1 MTVTIFD
8 RFPSLYLSKIVG
20 GASPGADEPLIV
32 DGKKVRR
39 VVRRV
44 RRSKSDADPAADDAA
59 LPKDG

>member
-1 MTVTIFD
+1 MRRVRRGSSD
-8 RFPSLYLSKIVG
+8 ASLAG

-44 RRSKSDADPAADDAA
+44 RRSKSDADPAPPDDAA